1 MRMLLALTLALFTSV
16 ASAQVLEVNI
26 WKPKMGGMAG
36 TIAAAQ
42 KGAAIVREAGGN
54 AGVGLDLEGSIH
66 FVTFHENWADWAKLQ
81 DQMSKSEA
89 WDAFVA
95 EWIADPAAE
104 LADNYLLNTPMASGT
119 DGGDVYQVFIFEA
132 MPGRSGDMFKAGAMA
147 KALHE
152 KDGAMVDIHVD
163 QMGRMH
169 YAMGFESWEAWA
181 KFQDAE
187 HKEFDQFMA
196 ELEKDP
202 RAELVKVYT
211 ASMLD

>member
-1 MRMLLALTLALFTSV
+1 MLIALTLALFTSL

-26 WKPKMGGMAG
+26 WKPKMGGMGG

-54 AGVGLDLEGSIH
+54 ASVGLDLDGSIH

-89 WDAFVA
+89 WDAFVS
-95 EWIADPAAE
+95 EWVADPAAE
-104 LADNYLLNTPMASGT
+104 LAENYLLNTPMPGSG
-119 DGGDVYQVFIFEA
+119 DGGDVYQVFIWEA
-132 MPGRSGDMFKAGAMA
+132 MPGRSGDMFKAAAMA

-152 KDGAMVDIHVD
+152 KDGASVDIHVD
-163 QMGRMH
+163 QMGRLH
-169 YAMGFESWEAWA
+169 YVTNFESWEAWA

-187 HKEFDQFMA
+187 HAEFDELMA
-196 ELEKDP
+196 ELQKDP
-202 RAELVKVYT
+202 RATLVEVYT